1 MKKFFKKNY
10 LIIIFF
16 VLVFLWFSLIGFFI
30 YKNSRY
36 NFYEKIIVDEI
47 VEYYE
52 FDDYYYVIEEV
63 KNNNKYDYACYLK
76 IYGNSKKTSINY
88 VVRFIIIID
97 GEVVTER
104 ILYER

>member
-1 MKKFFKKNY
+1 MKNIFKKY
-10 LIIIFF
+10 YSALLGFCISFIFLI
-16 VLVFLWFSLIGFFI
+16 LFI
-30 YKNSRY
+30 VSVTKNCY
-36 NFYEKIIVDEI
+36 NSYEKIIVDEI

-52 FDDYYYVIEEV
+52 FEDYYYVIEEV

-88 VVRFIIIID
+88 VVRFIVIID

>member
-10 LIIIFF
+10 LAILSFSISVIF
-16 VLVFLWFSLIGFFI
+16 LILFI
-30 YKNSRY
+30 VSVTKNRY
-36 NFYEKIIVDEI
+36 NSYEKMIVDEI
-47 VEYYE
+47 VEYYKFE
-52 FDDYYYVIEEV
+52 DYYYVIEEV

-88 VVRFIIIID
+88 AVRFIIIVD

>member
-1 MKKFFKKNY
+1 MKNFFKKY
-10 LIIIFF
+10 YFAILGFSISVIFLI
-16 VLVFLWFSLIGFFI
+16 LFI
-30 YKNSRY
+30 VNVTKNSY
-36 NFYEKIIVDEI
+36 NSYEKIIVDEI

-88 VVRFIIIID
+88 VVRFIIIVD

>member
-1 MKKFFKKNY
+1 MKKFFKKY
-10 LIIIFF
+10 YPVILGFSISVIFLI
-16 VLVFLWFSLIGFFI
+16 LFI
-30 YKNSRY
+30 VSVTKNSY
-36 NFYEKIIVDEI
+36 NSYEKMIVDEI

-52 FDDYYYVIEEV
+52 FEDYYYVIEET

-88 VVRFIIIID
+88 VVRFIVIVD